1 MQTANIDQ
9 IIDAHQGKPSALI
22 HVLMEIQHVN
32 HWLPR
37 EVLKKVSQKL
47 EVPFNR
53 VLQVAT
59 FYKTFS
65 MIPKGSHEVHVC
77 MGTTCRMRGAGELLD
92 TVKDLIGVDVG
103 ETDADMKYSLENG
116 SCLGCCSLGPEII
129 VNGKHHT
136 RVEPSKADDV
146 LKSYA

>member
-1 MQTANIDQ
+1 MDTNKIDQ
-9 IIDAHQGKPSALI
+9 IIDDHQGKPSSLI

-37 EVLKKVSQKL
+37 AVLKKVSDKL

-77 MGTTCRMRGAGELLD
+77 MGTTCRMRGASKLLD
-92 TVKDLIGVDVG
+92 KVKDVIGVEIG
-103 ETDADMKYSLENG
+103 QTDADMKYSLENG

-136 RVEPSKADDV
+136 RVKPEKAEEV
-146 LKSYA
+146 FNSYA